1 MQIPFTKLQDQ
12 YKDCKDQINTA
23 IQKILDTDEFIAGPT
38 VEKFEQT
45 WSNHVQAQSC
55 AAVGNGT
62 FAVTLALLAC
72 GIKPGHEVI
81 TTAHTFVST
90 AEAIK
95 VIGAKPVFVDIDEYY
110 HIDATQI
117 QQKITHNTKA
127 ILFVDLYG
135 QTPNIDDLKQIAKT
149 NNLFLIE
156 DAAHSAGAE
165 YKNQRVG
172 NLVDLTCFSFN
183 PIKNLGAIGDAGAVT
198 GNKDLIDRVKMYR
211 DHGRKTKYDY
221 ETIGFNARIDCIQAA
236 VLLEKMQH
244 YTDWN
249 EQKRQKADVYN
260 DQILAKT
267 PLIRPHC
274 LHSYYV
280 YVIQVP
286 ARDDFIL
293 YMKEQG
299 ISTNIHY
306 KKPLNTNQPYYPYQ
320 PCARTEWVCNQIVS
334 LPCYYSLTE
343 SEQSYIIDHVNNW
356 VKQYN

>member
-12 YKDCKDQINTA
+12 YRDCKYQIDNA

-38 VEKFEQT
+38 VEKFEKAWAT
-45 WSNHVQAQSC
+45 HVVSESC
-55 AAVGNGT
+55 AAVGSGT
-62 FAVTLALLAC
+62 FALTLALLAC
-72 GIKPGHEVI
+72 GVKPGHEVI

-90 AEAIK
+90 VESIK
-95 VIGAKPVFVDIDEYY
+95 IIGANPVFVDIDEFY
-110 HIDATQI
+110 HIDATKI
-117 QQKITHNTKA
+117 QQKITQNTKA

-135 QTPNIDDLKQIAKT
+135 QTPDIDHLKKIAKR

-172 NLVDLTCFSFN
+172 NLADLTCFSFN
-183 PIKNLGAIGDAGAVT
+183 PIKNLGALGDAGAVT

-211 DHGRKTKYDY
+211 DHGRKTKYDL

-244 YTDWN
+244 YTEWN
-249 EQKRQKADVYN
+249 KQKRNKADVYN
-260 DQILAKT
+260 QELSANT
-267 PLIRPHC
+267 PLNRPHC

-286 ARDDFIL
+286 DRDNFIT
-293 YMKEQG
+293 YMKDQG
-299 ISTNIHY
+299 ISTNVHYRKPVNIH
-306 KKPLNTNQPYYPYQ
+306 QPYYPYQ
-320 PCARTEWVCNQIVS
+320 SCAKAEWVCDQIVS

-343 SEQSYIIDHVNNW
+343 SEQTYIIQHVNHW
-356 VKQYN
+356 IKQYT